1 MVHHGGVFWLYVVR
15 RKVCFVNNES
25 FWKYLYR
32 RESYVAIMDYRRLF
46 LVMLVLAA
54 VLLAGCTGQNSK
66 VSPEKKSGTADLIE
80 KETGKTVPSDSANV
94 EKTGGEDTLQTSSQE
109 TMPLNDTINIYL
121 KENPTTGYQW
131 NASVTSG
138 LRIEND
144 TYVPDPVKPGVAG
157 SGGMHYWLV
166 RGIAKG
172 NQTFDAVYMRS
183 WEPVTGN
190 ESRYIMN
197 IQVV

>member
-1 MVHHGGVFWLYVVR
+1 
-15 RKVCFVNNES
+15 
-25 FWKYLYR
+25 
-32 RESYVAIMDYRRLF
+32 MDYRRLVLGMVV
-46 LVMLVLAA
+46 LVA

-66 VSPEKKSGTADLIE
+66 ESPDITSGTADVSE
-80 KETGKTVPSDSANV
+80 KDSGKTVVSDSANV
-94 EKTGGEDTLQTSSQE
+94 EKSGSDDTLQTSSQE
-109 TMPLNDTINIYL
+109 TMSLNDTINIYL
-121 KENPTTGYQW
+121 KENPTTGFQW
-131 NASVTSG
+131 NATVTPG

-190 ESRYIMN
+190 ESRYTMN
-197 IQVV
+197 ILVV

>member
-1 MVHHGGVFWLYVVR
+1 MWRFFWLYVVR
-15 RKVCFVNNES
+15 RRVRFANIEP

-32 RESYVAIMDYRRLF
+32 REPYVAIMDYRRLV

-66 VSPEKKSGTADLIE
+66 MSYEKKSGAADISE
-80 KETGKTVPSDSANV
+80 KDSGKTVPPDSANA
-94 EKTGGEDTLQTSSQE
+94 EKTGGDDALQTSSQE

-121 KENPTTGYQW
+121 KENPTTGFQW
-131 NASVTSG
+131 NATVTSG

-172 NQTFDAVYMRS
+172 NQTFDAIYMRS

-190 ESRYIMN
+190 ESRYTMN